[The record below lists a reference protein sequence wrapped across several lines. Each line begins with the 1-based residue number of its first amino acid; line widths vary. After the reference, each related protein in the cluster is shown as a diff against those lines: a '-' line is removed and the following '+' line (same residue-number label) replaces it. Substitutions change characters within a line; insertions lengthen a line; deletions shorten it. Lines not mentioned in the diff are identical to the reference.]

1 MKIKTSISNLLWLQ
15 FCFFFEKNAI
25 PEFGVSLRK
34 RLRIRN
40 VKQKVQGITF

>member
-15 FCFFFEKNAI
+15 FCFFFEKKAI

-34 RLRIRN
+34 RLRIWN